1 MTLKE
6 AWVFL
11 DKWSKEMVITAIEGG
26 ADALLT
32 PAGWEARIK
41 ELGRIKTVNP
51 RGDVI
56 PGKDV
61 LFERLSS
68 PEDEARI
75 AQLLNQAP
83 VILDVEPKDDAE
95 TSLTSRSRTWEVIPL
110 ENLVAL
116 GGRLFVP
123 VYNREDVALALGIL
137 EKGVAGVIIHA
148 QDTEALTAMLS
159 VAKTSTEQLHLEPAT
174 IERIRPAGL
183 GDRVCV
189 DTCTMM
195 EAGEGMLVGNSS
207 SLLFLVQAEAKENPY
222 VAPRPFRVN
231 AGPVHAYL
239 RVPNGRTRYL
249 SELEAG
255 DPLLLVSA
263 RGKTQSAITGRIK
276 IERRPLLLMHARI
289 QRTSGSIL
297 LQNAETIRLTRP
309 DGEALSVVQLKPG
322 DQVLVSA
329 EQAGRHFGILVDET
343 IHEK

>member
-1 MTLKE
+1 
-6 AWVFL
+6 
-11 DKWSKEMVITAIEGG
+11 
-26 ADALLT
+26 
-32 PAGWEARIK
+32 
-41 ELGRIKTVNP
+41 
-51 RGDVI
+51 
-56 PGKDV
+56 
-61 LFERLSS
+61 
-68 PEDEARI
+68 
-75 AQLLNQAP
+75 
-83 VILDVEPKDDAE
+83 
-95 TSLTSRSRTWEVIPL
+95 
-110 ENLVAL
+110 
-116 GGRLFVP
+116 
-123 VYNREDVALALGIL
+123 
-137 EKGVAGVIIHA
+137 
-148 QDTEALTAMLS
+148 
-159 VAKTSTEQLHLEPAT
+159 
-174 IERIRPAGL
+174 
-183 GDRVCV
+183 
-189 DTCTMM
+189 
-195 EAGEGMLVGNSS
+195 MLVGNSS

-263 RGKTQSAITGRIK
+263 RGTTQSAITGRIK